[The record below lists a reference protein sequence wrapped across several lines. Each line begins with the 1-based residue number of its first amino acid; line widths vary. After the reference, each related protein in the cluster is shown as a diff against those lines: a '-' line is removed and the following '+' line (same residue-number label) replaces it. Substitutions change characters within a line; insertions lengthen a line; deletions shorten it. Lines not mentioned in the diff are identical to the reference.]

1 MTKILKMEI
10 KGFKSFATR
19 TEVLFGDSFNCIL
32 GPNGSG
38 KSNVLDS
45 LCFVLGKA
53 GAKGLRV
60 EKSSN
65 LIYNGGK
72 TKKPAKEGEVSI
84 WFDNSKKE
92 FPSIEEEEIKISRII
107 KSTGQGVYRLNDK
120 TVTRTQILDLLSLA
134 HINPDGYNIILQGDI
149 VRLIEMSPNDRRQII
164 EEIAGINIYEDK
176 KQKALRELNRV
187 EEKLNEADII
197 LAERESYLKE
207 LKKDRDKAQK
217 YKNLEEKRQ
226 RNKKTLIFW
235 AINEKRSELE
245 KFESQISKHSE
256 KTSTYEEEI
265 KKLREEIAD
274 KKEEINKINKEVEEK
289 GETEQVKMHKIIEE
303 MKVNVAVNKQR
314 LQTIESELEKLTL
327 RKEELKT
334 SQSELKEK
342 TKGLEAKRV
351 ELGKRVAVR
360 EKDKAQLQEKI
371 ITFKKK
377 HDLSLENEAD
387 GRIDTIDKEI
397 EEIQNRMNALREDQQ
412 NILREKDRVEMQLE
426 SIDER
431 LNKLASVKA
440 EHQKE
445 LEQLKQKK
453 QEFKKTTL
461 ELNKTLSQSSDFAA
475 QLANARSK
483 SISKQEELARLEAR
497 QANIIEQL
505 AGGTALKY
513 VLDLKKTEKGIYGT
527 VAELGNVS
535 KEYSQ
540 ALETAAGNKVKSVV
554 VEDDAIAA
562 KCIKFL
568 KNKKLGVATFL
579 PLNKIRAPNIND
591 SLRKMK
597 MPGVRGL
604 AVDLISFKAQYAK
617 VFEYVFGNTLV
628 VDSISTARKIGV
640 GKTRMVTE
648 TGDVVEMSGAMQG
661 GYRQQRQKGGLFGQ
675 EEVNKQIE
683 QLQLDLAD
691 QESIISTLE
700 NKTRETGDYIDR
712 LRALKA
718 ELEGDIIRTEKSLH
732 LDSSDALL
740 DNDEKK
746 KLRDQNKEL
755 ETKLDN
761 VQDKISD
768 ENKGLAKL
776 KIERQQLRDKLT
788 DLRNPTKLAEL
799 KSFEEK
805 QMELSQEI
813 IELQGELKHTITEM
827 ETIIGPEDR
836 KILEIIKQQQKE
848 EDSFSV
854 ERKKLSTSIKEQKAE
869 LKEKEKQEAAFY
881 AQFKELFAKRSKLTD
896 EVNKKEHKI
905 VINNTEQRSI
915 EHKINII
922 SLEKARLK
930 AELAGLE
937 EEDKDYKN
945 IEPYENKSKDSIKR
959 ELSEFERLTA
969 DLGAV
974 NMRALEIY
982 EQVETE
988 YKSLLD
994 KKIILRKERE
1004 DVLLMMNEIDSKK
1017 KELFMRTFEALEEN
1031 FKRIFSSLLVKGDA
1045 SIVLED
1051 KKDPF
1056 NGGVEIKVRLTGKRF
1071 LDIRSLSGG
1080 EKTMTALA
1088 FLFAVQEYEPASFYI
1103 LDEVDAALDK
1113 KNSEKLADLIR
1124 GYCDHAQYVVISHND
1139 GVISEADNLYGVS
1152 MNEHGMSKITT
1163 LKI

>member
-1 MTKILKMEI
+1 MEM
-10 KGFKSFATR
+10 KGFKSFATK
-19 TEVLFGDSFNCIL
+19 TEILFGDNFNCIL

-84 WFDNSKKE
+84 WFDNSEKS
-92 FPSIEEEEIKISRII
+92 FPQVEEKEIKITRLI
-107 KSTGQGVYRLNDK
+107 KQSGQGVYKLNDK
-120 TVTRTQILDLLSLA
+120 TVTRTQILDLLATA

-149 VRLIEMSPNDRRQII
+149 IRLIEMSPNDRRQII

-217 YKNLEEKRQ
+217 YKNLEDNRK
-226 RNKKTLIFW
+226 RNKKTLIVS
-235 AINEKRSELE
+235 AIKDKSAELE
-245 KFESQISKHSE
+245 KTQNQISKHNE
-256 KTSTYEEEI
+256 KIQSFEGEI
-265 KKLREEIAD
+265 KKLRDEIA
-274 KKEEINKINKEVEEK
+274 KRKQEINDINKEVEEK
-289 GETEQVKMHKIIEE
+289 GEKEQVRMHKLIEE
-303 MKVNVAVNKQR
+303 MKVNVALNKQR
-314 LQTIESELEKLTL
+314 LQTIETELEKLKA
-327 RKEELKT
+327 RKEELQT
-334 SQSELKEK
+334 SHKELKEK
-342 TKGLEAKRV
+342 TKHLENKKT
-351 ELGKRVAVR
+351 ELEKRVAIR
-360 EKDKAQLQEKI
+360 EQDKAQLQEKI
-371 ITFKKK
+371 IAFKKK

-387 GRIDTIDKEI
+387 VRIDAIDKEI
-397 EEIQNRMNALREDQQ
+397 ELIQTDMNTLREDQQ
-412 NILREKDRVEMQLE
+412 NILREKDRVEMQLQ
-426 SIDER
+426 SIDDR
-431 LNKLASVKA
+431 LEKLASVKA

-453 QEFKKTTL
+453 QEFKNTTL
-461 ELNKTLSQSSDFAA
+461 ELNKTLSQASDYAA

-483 SISKQEELARLEAR
+483 SLSKQEELARLEAR
-497 QANIIEQL
+497 QASIIEQL
-505 AGGTALKY
+505 AGGSALKHI
-513 VLDLKKTEKGIYGT
+513 LDMKKTEKGIYGT

-535 KEYSQ
+535 KDYSQ
-540 ALETAAGNKVKSVV
+540 ALEIAAGNKVKSVV
-554 VEDDAIAA
+554 VEDDAVAA

-568 KNKKLGVATFL
+568 KDKKLGVATFL
-579 PLNKIRAPNIND
+579 PMNKIRAPTIDD
-591 SLRKMK
+591 SLRKLK
-597 MPGVRGL
+597 LPGVKGL
-604 AVDLISFKAQYAK
+604 AVDLISFKSQYKK

-628 VDSISTARKIGV
+628 VDDISTARKIGV
-640 GKTRMVTE
+640 GTTRMVTAS
-648 TGDVVEMSGAMQG
+648 GDLVELSGAMQG
-661 GYRQQRQKGGLFGQ
+661 GYRQQKQQGGLFGQ
-675 EEVNKQIE
+675 EEVAKQIE
-683 QLQLDLAD
+683 QLHSDLAD
-691 QESIISTLE
+691 HESMINTLE
-700 NKTRETGDYIDR
+700 RKSRDTEEYIDR

-718 ELEGDIIRTEKSLH
+718 ELEGDIIKTEKSLH

-740 DNDEKK
+740 DKDEKT
-746 KLRDQNKEL
+746 KLKNQNKDLENRIDDIQEKISDQNK
-755 ETKLDN
+755 T
-761 VQDKISD
+761 
-768 ENKGLAKL
+768 LAKL

-805 QMELSQEI
+805 QMELSTEI
-813 IELQGELKHTITEM
+813 IQLQGELKHTITEM

-836 KILEIIKQQQKE
+836 KILEIMKQQQRE
-848 EDSFSV
+848 EDAFSV
-854 ERKKLSTSIKEQKAE
+854 ERKSLETKVKEQEKE
-869 LKEKEKQEAAFY
+869 LQEKEKQEAAFY
-881 AQFKELFAKRSKLTD
+881 AQFKELFSKRSKLSD
-896 EVNKKEHKI
+896 EVNKSEHQI
-905 VINNTEQRSI
+905 VINNSEQRSI
-915 EHKINII
+915 EQKINAF
-922 SLEKARLK
+922 SLEQARLK

-937 EEDKDYKN
+937 EEDKDYKDV
-945 IEPYENKSKDSIKR
+945 EPFETKSKETIRK
-959 ELSEFERLTA
+959 ELSEFERLA
-969 DLGAV
+969 SDLGAV

-982 EQVETE
+982 EEVESE
-988 YKSLLD
+988 YKHLLE
-994 KKIILRKERE
+994 KKEVLRKERE

-1017 KELFMRTFEALEEN
+1017 KDLFMRTFEALQEN
-1031 FKRIFSSLLVKGDA
+1031 FKRIFSTLLTKGA
-1045 SIVLED
+1045 ANIVLENE
-1051 KKDPF
+1051 KDPF
-1056 NGGVEIKVRLTGKRF
+1056 AGGVEIKVRLTGTRF

-1113 KNSEKLADLIR
+1113 KNSEKLAELVR

-1152 MNEHGMSKITT
+1152 MNEHGMSKVTT